1 MVFLKKIDAIGMIVA
16 KGSGII
22 YNITMKPR
30 VVLDTNV
37 IVSGLRS
44 KSGASHQVLEMVGT
58 GRFEMILTV
67 PMVLEYEDAAF
78 RALDKMGLREDEV
91 GVVLDYLCSIGEHRQ
106 VFFLWRPFLRDAG
119 DDMVLEAAV
128 EGNCSMI
135 VTHDVRDFSG
145 ISVFGVRAITPGSFL
160 RRLEGRS

>member
-1 MVFLKKIDAIGMIVA
+1 MMVV
-16 KGSGII
+16 KGGGII

-37 IVSGLRS
+37 LVSGLRS
-44 KSGASHQVLEMVGT
+44 KSGASHRVLELVGT

-67 PMVLEYEDAAF
+67 PLVLEYEDAAL
-78 RALDKMGLREDEV
+78 RALENLGLGNHEV
-91 GVVLDYLCSIGEHRQ
+91 GVVLDYLCSVGEHRQ

-135 VTHDVRDFSG
+135 VTHNVRDFSG
-145 ISVFGVRAITPGSFL
+145 ISVFGVPAVTPGSFL